1 MSKKTLNKANLA
13 DLGADRLADLL
24 IEVSRG
30 CADIKRR
37 LRLELSHNLGTTEL
51 AHEVRKRL
59 ASLRKSKSF
68 VSWRKRKALVKDL
81 DTQAVMIV
89 DKIAPDDPITA
100 FDLLWQFIELAPSLY
115 ERVDDRRGDI
125 GEVFRSAILHFTDI
139 APCTDIDAETLADR
153 VWRTVSDNG
162 YGEWDGIISILAPTL
177 GEAGLSYL
185 KAHVERFADTPLFEP
200 EVEHEAILFLRE
212 LRGEADHSA
221 KRKQRFVQQCLQEIA
236 TASGDT
242 DAYIGQYSSEDLS
255 NKVIAAEV
263 ACLLL
268 KDNKARDALVLLSNV
283 ADDGG
288 SYGQEQWDDAYISTL
303 TVLGRHNGA
312 QAHRWLCFENRLSVN
327 HLRAFLKGL
336 PDFEDVE
343 AEDRARAYALTYP
356 DVLRALHFCL
366 KWSDLSTAAQLVKAR
381 ADELDGG
388 HYELLTLAAD
398 ALRERHQLAATLL
411 WRAMIDF
418 ALIEGRVARYGHAAH
433 HLNDCD
439 VVAPKIDTFDAFPS
453 HDRYVDELRARHEHK
468 SSFWAQ
474 FDTH

>member
-13 DLGADRLADLL
+13 HLGTDRLADLL
-24 IEVSRG
+24 IEVSQG
-30 CADIKRR
+30 SADIKRR
-37 LRLELSHNLGTTEL
+37 LRLELSHNLGVTEL

-81 DTQAVMIV
+81 DTQVVKIV

-100 FDLLWQFIELAPSLY
+100 FDLLWQFIELAPSIY
-115 ERVDDRRGDI
+115 QRADDRRGDI
-125 GEVFRSAILHFTDI
+125 SEVFQSAIVHFADI
-139 APCTDIDAETLADR
+139 APCTDVDAETLADR
-153 VWRTVSDNG
+153 VWRIVSDNG
-162 YGEWDGIISILAPTL
+162 YGEWDGIIRILAPTL
-177 GEAGLSYL
+177 GEVGLSYL

-212 LRGEADHSA
+212 LRGEADHNA
-221 KRKQRFVQQCLQEIA
+221 ERKQRFVQQCLQEIA

-242 DAYIGQYSSEDLS
+242 DAYIGQYSSEDLR
-255 NKVIAAEV
+255 NKVVAAEV
-263 ACLLL
+263 AMLSL
-268 KDNKARDALVLLSNV
+268 KDSKAKDALVLLSNV

-288 SYGQEQWDDAYISTL
+288 SFGQEQWDDAYISTL
-303 TVLGRHNGA
+303 TVLGRHNSA
-312 QAHRWLCFENRLSVN
+312 QAHRWLCFENRLSVD
-327 HLRAFLKGL
+327 HLHAFLKGL

-366 KWSDLSTAAQLVKAR
+366 KWSDLLTAAQLVKTR
-381 ADELDGG
+381 ADELDGD
-388 HYELLTLAAD
+388 HYELLTPAAD
-398 ALRERHQLAATLL
+398 ALRERHPLAAILL

-418 ALIEGRVARYGHAAH
+418 ALIEGRASRYGHVAC

-439 VVAPKIDTFDAFPS
+439 AVAPEVDTFDAFPS
-453 HDRYVDELRARHEHK
+453 HDQFVDELRVRHERK
-468 SSFWAQ
+468 SSFWAK
-474 FDTH
+474 FDAH

>member
-24 IEVSRG
+24 IEVSQG
-30 CADIKRR
+30 SADIKRR
-37 LRLELSHNLGTTEL
+37 LRLELSHNLGVTEL

-68 VSWRKRKALVKDL
+68 VSWRKRKVLVKDL
-81 DTQAVMIV
+81 DTQVVMIV
-89 DKIAPDDPITA
+89 DKIGPDDPITA
-100 FDLLWQFIELAPSLY
+100 FDLLWQFIELAPSIY
-115 ERVDDRRGDI
+115 QRADDRRGDI
-125 GEVFRSAILHFTDI
+125 GEVFRSAIVHFADI
-139 APCTDIDAETLADR
+139 APCTDVDAETLADR
-153 VWRTVSDNG
+153 VWRIVSDNG

-221 KRKQRFVQQCLQEIA
+221 ERKQRFVQQCLQEIA

-242 DAYIGQYSSEDLS
+242 DAYIGQYSSEDLR
-255 NKVIAAEV
+255 NKVVAAEV
-263 ACLLL
+263 AMLLL
-268 KDNKARDALVLLSNV
+268 KDSKAKDALVLLSNV

-288 SYGQEQWDDAYISTL
+288 SFGQEQWDDAYISTL
-303 TVLGRHNGA
+303 TVLGRHNSA
-312 QAHRWLCFENRLSVN
+312 QAHRWLCFENRLSID
-327 HLRAFLKGL
+327 HLHAFLKGL

-356 DVLRALHFCL
+356 DVLRALHFCF
-366 KWSDLSTAAQLVKAR
+366 KWSDLSTAAQLVEAR
-381 ADELDGG
+381 ADELDGD
-388 HYELLTLAAD
+388 HYELLTPAAD
-398 ALRERHQLAATLL
+398 ALRERHPLAATLL

-418 ALIEGRVARYGHAAH
+418 ALIEGRASRYGHAAS

-439 VVAPKIDTFDAFPS
+439 AVAPEVDTLDAFPS
-453 HDRYVDELRARHEHK
+453 HERYVDELRVRHERK
-468 SSFWAQ
+468 SSFWAK
-474 FDTH
+474 FDAH